1 MEVIILIVVVVVI
14 VGIVNGN
21 KAEKEKEKARQA
33 YISSLEKLK
42 ENPTNPNLK
51 QRTLQLGRDYSNLTR
66 NKEGVALFDEVALM
80 NDINA
85 ACAAASISGLSHG
98 VSSSSTIQEKISTLT
113 SLYEQGVI
121 DEAEFQQRKKQILDN
136 L

>member
-1 MEVIILIVVVVVI
+1 
-14 VGIVNGN
+14 
-21 KAEKEKEKARQA
+21 
-33 YISSLEKLK
+33 
-42 ENPTNPNLK
+42 
-51 QRTLQLGRDYSNLTR
+51 
-66 NKEGVALFDEVALM
+66 M